1 MELNYE
7 KVRVSM
13 IETINAIINELYDGK
28 CEGVYIELG
37 VNEMETYENHIIAD
51 CIVDGIIYDK
61 DKNNIILKC
70 HDVCWNENF
79 EMPIE
84 TLDYYNITEILR
96 VLI

>member
-1 MELNYE
+1 MEKNYE

-13 IETINAIINELYDGK
+13 IETITAVITELYDGK

-37 VNEMETYENHIIAD
+37 TNEGETYENHIIAD
-51 CIVDGIIYDK
+51 CIVNGMTNNNNE
-61 DKNNIILKC
+61 NNIILTC
-70 HDVCWNENF
+70 HDICWNENF